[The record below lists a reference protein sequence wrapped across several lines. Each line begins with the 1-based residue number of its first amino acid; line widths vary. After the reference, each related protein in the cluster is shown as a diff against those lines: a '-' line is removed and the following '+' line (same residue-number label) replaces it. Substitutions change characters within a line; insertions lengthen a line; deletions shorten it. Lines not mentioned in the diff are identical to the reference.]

1 MVLIQCNEEEINWLL
16 VFVICR
22 ALYHEDKLP
31 KTIISNPVDET
42 ASGGEIES
50 FFEAL
55 GRGSADDIAAD
66 DQVDDTAHERSQEV
80 RGSLGLE
87 ITKLGSLNFSHKLK
101 HYKRT
106 LQCIS
111 VKPRRFQ
118 NLTYDMSW
126 FDRYAL

>member
-1 MVLIQCNEEEINWLL
+1 ML

-111 VKPRRFQ
+111 VKPRQLKRQ
-118 NLTYDMSW
+118 ILELVYILRN
-126 FDRYAL
+126 